1 MKSKKPF
8 LIKNYFLI
16 KETFGDLVSIPELAI
31 FCDAVPRTI
40 QRYLEDGF
48 IVACHVEKK
57 KRAVIVDSILR
68 DFKKTKDYEF
78 HSLIKN
84 KGLNKELYYK
94 EQDFIAKLFIGD
106 YSKFKISDLKKVTFQ
121 NKTLICM
128 VSLNNL
134 LNERS
139 KSNKRVIL

>member
-8 LIKNYFLI
+8 LRKNYFLI
-16 KETFGDLVSIPELAI
+16 KETFGDLVSIKELAEFSDI
-31 FCDAVPRTI
+31 VPRTI
-40 QRYLEDGF
+40 QRYLKDGF
-48 IVACHVEKK
+48 IIACHVDKK

-68 DFKKTKDYEF
+68 DFKKTNDYEF

-84 KGLNKELYYK
+84 KGLNNELYYK

-128 VSLNNL
+128 VSLNNS

>member
-8 LIKNYFLI
+8 LRKNYFLI
-16 KETFGDLVSIPELAI
+16 KETFGDLVSIKELAEFSDI
-31 FCDAVPRTI
+31 VPRTI
-40 QRYLEDGF
+40 QRYLKDGF
-48 IVACHVEKK
+48 IIACHVDKK

-68 DFKKTKDYEF
+68 DFKKTNDYEF

-84 KGLNKELYYK
+84 KGLNNELYYI

-128 VSLNNL
+128 VSLNNS

>member
-8 LIKNYFLI
+8 LTNNYFLI
-16 KETFGDLVSIPELAI
+16 KEKFGDLVSIKELAAL
-31 FCDAVPRTI
+31 CDVVPRTI
-40 QRYLEDGF
+40 ERYLEDGF
-48 IVACHVEKK
+48 ITACQVSKR
-57 KRAVIVDSILR
+57 KRAVIVDSILPN
-68 DFKKTKDYEF
+68 FKKTNDYDF

-94 EQDFIAKLFIGD
+94 EQDFIARLFIGD

-128 VSLNNL
+128 VSLNNS
-134 LNERS
+134 LNEKS

>member
-8 LIKNYFLI
+8 LRKNYFLI
-16 KETFGDLVSIPELAI
+16 KETFGDLVSIKELAEFSDI
-31 FCDAVPRTI
+31 VPRTI
-40 QRYLEDGF
+40 QRYLKDGF
-48 IVACHVEKK
+48 IIACHVDKK

-68 DFKKTKDYEF
+68 DFKKTNDYEF

-84 KGLNKELYYK
+84 KGLNNELYYR

-128 VSLNNL
+128 VSLNNS